1 MGPPVGFVR
10 ALPACIVT
18 EFSLVVRHSVR
29 ERGKYEGQQEAE
41 WAEHVDRLA
50 VPRVLCLCGE
60 DPTGEALPFGCC
72 MLQTSACRLWHCILV
87 GSIDV
92 TRHLFV
98 CGLISNN
105 SRQPALPP

>member
-50 VPRVLCLCGE
+50 VPRGCRLLGNLCSATFSLLACAQVL
-60 DPTGEALPFGCC
+60 
-72 MLQTSACRLWHCILV
+72 LQTL
-87 GSIDV
+87 
-92 TRHLFV
+92 
-98 CGLISNN
+98 GLSV
-105 SRQPALPP
+105 RYR